1 MSSRTLAIV
10 CVTML
15 SGCTDPVLSMYDDY
29 ITRIAR
35 VQDVTSLSA
44 PDTVFVSLP
53 DKKLLQTP
61 IPRISIGL
69 LESYELRRCGLFE
82 LIAERNSSL
91 GKVQDEF
98 HQLDYETRFL
108 TGVDK
113 CLNHPDIS
121 EEVQRKLSKAYTEK
135 KEHYPLHLQHVITQ
149 SEAWRTQLSGN
160 DWLPTN
166 GAFGLTELNLALK
179 PFYQITLQLSDA
191 SNGEEH
197 NTVNEFLVTPSQK
210 VIETTNVIGSLSFSL
225 INSTQWLHQA
235 TEQLNQFDEN
245 IRCGEKRD
253 NTQFTYMK
261 NVFQNQY
268 VEKIQPYLSRLDTT
282 YRKLNVELVVIL
294 QKANESYPNFYDIE
308 QHHKRFKTATLA
320 HVKYWQGLFARCG
333 DAPGS

>member
-1 MSSRTLAIV
+1 MSSRALAIV

-29 ITRIAR
+29 IGRIAR
-35 VQDVTSLSA
+35 VQDASSLSA
-44 PDTVFVSLP
+44 PDTVYISLP

-98 HQLDYETRFL
+98 HSFDYETRFI

-121 EEVQRKLSKAYTEK
+121 EEVQRKLSIAHTEK
-135 KEHYPLHLQHVITQ
+135 KRHYPLHLQHVITQ
-149 SEAWRTQLSGN
+149 SDAWRTQLSGN
-160 DWLPTN
+160 EWLPVE
-166 GAFGLTELNLALK
+166 GAFGLTELDLALE
-179 PFYQITLQLSDA
+179 PFYQITLQLSDTSKA
-191 SNGEEH
+191 EEH
-197 NTVNEFLVTPSQK
+197 NTVNSQFVTPSQK
-210 VIETTNVIGSLSFSL
+210 VIETTNVIGALSFSL
-225 INSTQWLHQA
+225 VNSTLWLNQA
-235 TEQLNQFDEN
+235 TQQLNQFDGN

-261 NVFQNQY
+261 NVFQSQY
-268 VEKIQPYLSRLDTT
+268 VEKIQPYLSRLNKT
-282 YRKLNVELVVIL
+282 YRKLNVELAVIL
-294 QKANESYPNFYDIE
+294 QKTNEIHPSFYEIE
-308 QHHKRFKTATLA
+308 QHHKGFKSAILS

-333 DAPGS
+333 GAPGS

>member
-1 MSSRTLAIV
+1 MSSRVLAIV

-35 VQDVTSLSA
+35 VQDVSSLSV
-44 PDTVFVSLP
+44 PDTIYISLP

-98 HQLDYETRFL
+98 HLFDYETRFI

-121 EEVQRKLSKAYTEK
+121 EEVQRKLSIAHTEK
-135 KEHYPLHLQHVITQ
+135 KRHYPLHLQHVITQ
-149 SEAWRTQLSGN
+149 SDAWRTQLSGKE
-160 DWLPTN
+160 WLPIK

-179 PFYQITLQLSDA
+179 PFYNITLQLSETSED
-191 SNGEEH
+191 EEH
-197 NTVNEFLVTPSQK
+197 STLSEHFVTPSQE

-225 INSTQWLHQA
+225 VNSTLWLNQA
-235 TEQLNQFDEN
+235 TEQLNQFDGN

-261 NVFQNQY
+261 NVFQSQY
-268 VEKIQPYLSRLDTT
+268 VEKIQPYLSKLDTI
-282 YRKLNVELVVIL
+282 YRKLNVELAVIL
-294 QKANESYPNFYDIE
+294 KKTNESYPNFYEIE
-308 QHHKRFKTATLA
+308 QHHKGFKSAILS
-320 HVKYWQGLFARCG
+320 HVKYWQRLFARCG
-333 DAPGS
+333 GAPDS